1 MPLQQHR
8 TQQKG
13 EFKQEGYE
21 IGEKLDSGG
30 FGTVY
35 KAQRDGRLVAV
46 KVIKVSHPPG
56 LDEDL
61 QRELM
66 ILTNIRHEHVVQT
79 YDIMRTKNKIY
90 IFMEFASGGTIGK
103 FVRTHGPLTETVS
116 KLWFPPIVD
125 ALIYLKSQKI
135 AHRDLKLDNVLL
147 DDYMNPKLT
156 DFGLSRYVLFDEKGR
171 VRLTDSWVGTE
182 SYMPPEMLLKKKYN
196 PFISDIWSL
205 GVCLYVM
212 MCNVYPFDRKNRPQ
226 MISNQLSRNWRWM
239 DKVARAVSSNLKDI
253 ENRMLEPDVNKRISL
268 EGISKH
274 KWMPS
279 SQYTATDAYH

>member
-1 MPLQQHR
+1 M
-8 TQQKG
+8 K
-13 EFKQEGYE
+13 EGYE

-35 KAQRDGRLVAV
+35 KAQRDGKLVAV
-46 KVIKVSHPPG
+46 KVIKVGHPPT
-56 LDEDL
+56 LDEDM

-103 FVRTHGPLTETVS
+103 FVRTHGALTETVS

-125 ALIYLKSQKI
+125 ALLYLKSQKI

-156 DFGLSRYVLFDEKGR
+156 DFGLSRYVLYDEKGR

-196 PFISDIWSL
+196 PYISDIWSL

-212 MCNVYPFDRKNRPQ
+212 MCNSYPFDRKNRPQ
-226 MISNQLSRNWRWM
+226 MISNQLSRNWRWA
-239 DKVARAVSSNLKDI
+239 DRVARVISANLKDI
-253 ENRMLEPDVNKRISL
+253 ENRMMEPDVNKRISL
-268 EGISKH
+268 EGIAKH

-279 SQYTATDAYH
+279 SQYTGS

>member
-1 MPLQQHR
+1 MHR
-8 TQQKG
+8 PAQPQTPQKG

-46 KVIKVSHPPG
+46 KVIKVHHPNS
-56 LDEDL
+56 LDEDM

-103 FVRTHGPLTETVS
+103 FVRSHGPLTESVS
-116 KLWFPPIVD
+116 RLWFSPIVD
-125 ALIYLKSQKI
+125 ALLYLKSQKI

-212 MCNVYPFDRKNRPQ
+212 MCNCYPFDKKNRPQ
-226 MISNQLSRNWRWM
+226 MISNQLSRTWKWPDRIT
-239 DKVARAVSSNLKDI
+239 KSISVPLKDVQ
-253 ENRMLEPDVNKRISL
+253 NKMLEPDVNKRISL
-268 EGISKH
+268 EGVSKH
-274 KWMPS
+274 KWMPTS
-279 SQYTATDAYH
+279 SNTAEIYR

>member
-1 MPLQQHR
+1 MPQAHKP
-8 TQQKG
+8 TPQKPG

-35 KAQRDGRLVAV
+35 KAQRDGKLVAV
-46 KVIKVSHPPG
+46 KVIKVSHPPS
-56 LDEDL
+56 LDEDM

-125 ALIYLKSQKI
+125 ALLYLKSLKI

-147 DDYMNPKLT
+147 DEYMNPKLT
-156 DFGLSRYVLFDEKGR
+156 DFGLSRYVLFDDKGH

-226 MISNQLSRNWRWM
+226 MISNQLSRTWKWLDRFE
-239 DKVARAVSSNLKDI
+239 KKLAPSLKDL
-253 ENRMLEPDVNKRISL
+253 ENRMLEPDVTKRITL
-268 EGISKH
+268 ESVAKH

-279 SQYTATDAYH
+279 TQYTSEGYR

>member
-1 MPLQQHR
+1 MPHR
-8 TQQKG
+8 FSPQMKADN
-13 EFKQEGYE
+13 KQEGYE

-35 KAQRDGRLVAV
+35 KAQRDGKLVAV
-46 KVIKVSHPPG
+46 KVIKVAHPPS
-56 LDEDL
+56 LDEDM

-90 IFMEFASGGTIGK
+90 IFMEFASGGTIGR

-116 KLWFPPIVD
+116 RLWFPPIVD
-125 ALIYLKSQKI
+125 ALLYLKSQKI

-226 MISNQLSRNWRWM
+226 MISNQLSKKWGWV
-239 DKVARAVSSNLKDI
+239 DKVARAVSPNLKDI

-274 KWMPS
+274 RWLPS
-279 SQYTATDAYH
+279 TQYAVDAYH

>member
-1 MPLQQHR
+1 MPHKNTPQM
-8 TQQKG
+8 KG
-13 EFKQEGYE
+13 EAKQEGYE

-35 KAQRDGRLVAV
+35 KAQRDGKLVAV
-46 KVIKVSHPPG
+46 KVIKVAHPPS
-56 LDEDL
+56 LDEDM

-90 IFMEFASGGTIGK
+90 IFMEFAAGGTIGR
-103 FVRTHGPLTETVS
+103 FVRTHGPLTETVCR
-116 KLWFPPIVD
+116 LWFPPIVD
-125 ALIYLKSQKI
+125 ALLYLKGQKI

-212 MCNVYPFDRKNRPQ
+212 MCNVYPFDRKNRPL
-226 MISNQLSRNWRWM
+226 MISNQLSRKWNWV
-239 DKVARAVSSNLKDI
+239 DKVAKAISSNLKDI
-253 ENRMLEPDVNKRISL
+253 TNRMLEPDVNKRISL
-268 EGISKH
+268 ESISKH

-279 SQYTATDAYH
+279 TQYAADAYH